1 MQGLFSTPLSLA
13 VAVAAVVT
21 GIMVASTST
30 YSQAEA
36 FSCSTLT
43 TKPLPKT
50 TAATITTALFVSQ
63 SSNDKKITQE
73 GGPESEEDFQR
84 RMAVV
89 RSLQMSFY
97 GKEASKKETLAE
109 SANIG
114 NENENDDLSSTE
126 GPPELNASTGI
137 ISKLPLFRAAWYE
150 LPGRS
155 NVLILRDPIYTN
167 MFERM
172 FYTRNNVD
180 AESNSNS
187 ISPWVFG
194 HLYTPRETET
204 YKKTKQSLK
213 KESGKEEQQEQEQKQ
228 QPHEL
233 LASWNET
240 NNDAVG
246 TTESALSSPSVLG
259 TLMYVRDYRRLKD
272 GRILAL
278 VQAAEKFVVEGV
290 RQSLPYSIADVRVL
304 PDVEELRLEEST
316 GKDSEQVSA
325 FPSSVYS
332 CDEDDVD
339 ERFLVN
345 CLRADEGASAG
356 PARARAIF
364 ESIHFY
370 HHYECDPNQLLDGIP
385 HKSNLGIIDITHD
398 AISKALPYCRFSNET
413 ETLANT
419 KEVLTKEERLSP
431 PSLSSSTKSLA
442 SPSLE
447 FQLLQ
452 RGITKIP
459 PSDRRFSYNTEP
471 TYSFASIDEEGNQ
484 KEVESSRPWTTD
496 ELEYEL
502 WLVLDYFSATTNR
515 PISPVLLAL
524 LPGEDQMPQAWP
536 SSFRLNDMLKEQQH
550 HRDNVPS
557 DASKNSSSSSV
568 YPNHKRQRRFSYSA
582 AYLLE
587 GILPISE
594 GTSSSN
600 HNEGVYSDNFRNGG
614 RRCALSSSSDKTGT
628 FEVDEIQ
635 EFRALLMSVPST
647 RQRMRVVLETFHR
660 WRLYQECDEFA

>member
-1 MQGLFSTPLSLA
+1 MQVLFSTPLSLA
-13 VAVAAVVT
+13 VAMFSAVT
-21 GIMVASTST
+21 GIMIASTSPL
-30 YSQAEA
+30 SQAEA
-36 FSCSTLT
+36 FFSSTLT
-43 TKPLPKT
+43 TKSLPK
-50 TAATITTALFVSQ
+50 TITTALFVSQ

-109 SANIG
+109 STNIG
-114 NENENDDLSSTE
+114 NENDDLFSTE
-126 GPPELNASTGI
+126 GPPELDSSTGI
-137 ISKLPLFRAAWYE
+137 ISTLPLFRAAWYE

-172 FYTRNNVD
+172 FYTRNKVD

-204 YKKTKQSLK
+204 DKKKTKQSLK
-213 KESGKEEQQEQEQKQ
+213 KENGKEEQEQKQ
-228 QPHEL
+228 QPHET

-240 NNDAVG
+240 NNDDIG
-246 TTESALSSPSVLG
+246 TTESALSSPSVMG

-290 RQSLPYSIADVRVL
+290 QQSLPYSIADVQVL

-325 FPSSVYS
+325 LPSSVYS
-332 CDEDDVD
+332 CDENDVD

-364 ESIHFY
+364 ESIHSY
-370 HHYECDPNQLLDGIP
+370 HYYECDPNQRLDGIP

-413 ETLANT
+413 KTLANT
-419 KEVLTKEERLSP
+419 KEVLTKEERLPS
-431 PSLSSSTKSLA
+431 PSLSRSTKSPP

-471 TYSFASIDEEGNQ
+471 TYSSASSNEEGNQ

-524 LPGEDQMPQAWP
+524 LPDEDQMPKAWP
-536 SSFRLNDMLKEQQH
+536 SSFRLKDILKEQQH
-550 HRDNVPS
+550 HGDNAPS
-557 DASKNSSSSSV
+557 VARKNSSSNSSV

-614 RRCALSSSSDKTGT
+614 RRCAPSSSSDKTGT

-635 EFRALLMSVPST
+635 EFRALLMSIPST